1 MFDRQFLVWSQITS
15 HFDNLKIR
23 NGEFVTKWELIG
35 TRLAPRWLDSLGFSS
50 HPTVSYWLSA
60 NFLCILGIFLMRLTP
75 VVAVHNWVQLL
86 DVGHCNLSFCFFCL
100 CKITI
105 TEMQKT
111 VNLVNQFVLF
121 FPNLCL
127 FLAMS
132 MFQYV

>member
-35 TRLAPRWLDSLGFSS
+35 TRLAAQWLDSLGLSS
-50 HPTVSYWLSA
+50 HPTVSVWHFA
-60 NFLCILGIFLMRLTP
+60 FFCILGIFLMRLTP
-75 VVAVHNWVQLL
+75 VVAVHIWVQPFGFNSLQSL
-86 DVGHCNLSFCFFCL
+86 FVFSISRL

-105 TEMQKT
+105 TEMQKA

-121 FPNLCL
+121 FPNLC
-127 FLAMS
+127 
-132 MFQYV
+132 